1 MSAFQTLVKNKL
13 KKQGFTVLKIIKLSD
28 SGYPDLLALKE
39 GKSIWVEVKES
50 NDNLKKLQKMRIDQ
64 LISDGFIAFCI
75 QKNKG
80 IIYPKNFYYN
90 IDL

>member
-28 SGYPDLLALKE
+28 SGYPDLLAIKE

-50 NDNLKKLQKMRIDQ
+50 NDNLKELQKMRIDQ
-64 LISDGFIAFCI
+64 LILDGFIAFCI

-80 IIYPKNFYYN
+80 IIYPKKFYYN